1 MSEAPVTEANV
12 EETVEAKP
20 PWERDGETFD
30 PERAWKL
37 VQNLKAE
44 LAAVKAKQAEVPE
57 PTAAEE
63 PAPEP
68 EAKPSEAET
77 SSEAQDDSAAQIASL
92 QAELA
97 AVKAKQAEVPEP
109 TAAEEPAPEPEA
121 KPSEAE
127 TSSEAQDDSAAQI
140 ASLQAELAAVKAL
153 AAVGLSQDFAPFVP
167 GATSEEIEANLAT
180 LQKLISDAANEKTE
194 AVLAAAP
201 KSRGMAPNPAQHA
214 APARDAYEEAAE
226 IIFG

>member
-1 MSEAPVTEANV
+1 MSEAPVTEAKV
-12 EETVEAKP
+12 EETTETMP

-44 LAAVKAKQAEVPE
+44 LAAVKAKQAEAPE

-68 EAKPSEAET
+68 EAEPTEAET
-77 SSEAQDDSAAQIASL
+77 PEPQEDSAAQIASL

-97 AVKAKQAEVPEP
+97 R
-109 TAAEEPAPEPEA
+109 
-121 KPSEAE
+121 
-127 TSSEAQDDSAAQI
+127 
-140 ASLQAELAAVKAL
+140 VKAL

-167 GATSEEIEANLAT
+167 GENSEEIEANLAT

-194 AVLAAAP
+194 AVLKADS
-201 KSRGMAPNPAQHA
+201 KSRGMSPNPAQHA

>member
-1 MSEAPVTEANV
+1 MSEAPVTEAKV
-12 EETVEAKP
+12 EETTETMP

-44 LAAVKAKQAEVPE
+44 LAAVKAKQAEAPE

-68 EAKPSEAET
+68 EAEPTEAET
-77 SSEAQDDSAAQIASL
+77 PEPQDDSAVQIASL

-97 AVKAKQAEVPEP
+97 R
-109 TAAEEPAPEPEA
+109 
-121 KPSEAE
+121 
-127 TSSEAQDDSAAQI
+127 
-140 ASLQAELAAVKAL
+140 VKAL

-167 GATSEEIEANLAT
+167 GETSEEIEKNLAT
-180 LQKLISDAANEKTE
+180 LQKLISEAANEKTE
-194 AVLAAAP
+194 AVLASAP

>member
-1 MSEAPVTEANV
+1 MSEVPATEAKV
-12 EETVEAKP
+12 EETTETTP

-44 LAAVKAKQAEVPE
+44 LAAVKAKQAEAPE
-57 PTAAEE
+57 PAAEE
-63 PAPEP
+63 PEQEPEAEPAEAEAPEP
-68 EAKPSEAET
+68 
-77 SSEAQDDSAAQIASL
+77 QDDSAAQIASL

-97 AVKAKQAEVPEP
+97 R
-109 TAAEEPAPEPEA
+109 
-121 KPSEAE
+121 
-127 TSSEAQDDSAAQI
+127 
-140 ASLQAELAAVKAL
+140 VKAL
-153 AAVGLSQDFAPFVP
+153 AAVGLPQDFAPFVP
-167 GATSEEIEANLAT
+167 GATSEEIETNLAT

>member
-1 MSEAPVTEANV
+1 MSTAESPLNEATEV
-12 EETVEAKP
+12 EEVPASQEESSTVP

-44 LAAVKAKQAEVPE
+44 LAAVKAKQTEAPAPAV
-57 PTAAEE
+57 EE
-63 PAPEP
+63 PEQEP
-68 EAKPSEAET
+68 EAEPTEAET
-77 SSEAQDDSAAQIASL
+77 SEPQEDSAAQIASL

-97 AVKAKQAEVPEP
+97 R
-109 TAAEEPAPEPEA
+109 
-121 KPSEAE
+121 
-127 TSSEAQDDSAAQI
+127 
-140 ASLQAELAAVKAL
+140 VKAL

-167 GATSEEIEANLAT
+167 GATSEEIEKNLAT

-214 APARDAYEEAAE
+214 APARDVYEETAE
-226 IIFG
+226 YIFGR

>member
-1 MSEAPVTEANV
+1 MSEAPVTEVKV
-12 EETVEAKP
+12 EEHAEATP

-44 LAAVKAKQAEVPE
+44 LSAVKAKQAGAPE

-68 EAKPSEAET
+68 EDKPAEAEAPD
-77 SSEAQDDSAAQIASL
+77 SQDDSAAQIASL

-97 AVKAKQAEVPEP
+97 R
-109 TAAEEPAPEPEA
+109 
-121 KPSEAE
+121 
-127 TSSEAQDDSAAQI
+127 
-140 ASLQAELAAVKAL
+140 VKAL

-167 GATSEEIEANLAT
+167 GETSEEIEANLAT
-180 LQKLISDAANEKTE
+180 LQKLISNAANEKTE
-194 AVLAAAP
+194 AVLTAAP

-214 APARDAYEEAAE
+214 APARDVYEETAE
-226 IIFG
+226 VVFG

>member
-1 MSEAPVTEANV
+1 MSESPVTEAKV
-12 EETVEAKP
+12 EETTETTP

-44 LAAVKAKQAEVPE
+44 LAAVKAKQSE
-57 PTAAEE
+57 
-63 PAPEP
+63 APEP
-68 EAKPSEAET
+68 VAAEAPAQEPEDKPAEAET
-77 SSEAQDDSAAQIASL
+77 SEPQDDSAAQIASL

-97 AVKAKQAEVPEP
+97 R
-109 TAAEEPAPEPEA
+109 
-121 KPSEAE
+121 
-127 TSSEAQDDSAAQI
+127 
-140 ASLQAELAAVKAL
+140 VKAL

-167 GATSEEIEANLAT
+167 GENSEEIETNLAT
-180 LQKLISDAANEKTE
+180 LQKLISAAANEKIE

-201 KSRGMAPNPAQHA
+201 KIRGMAPNPAQHA
-214 APARDAYEEAAE
+214 APARDVYEETAE

>member
-1 MSEAPVTEANV
+1 MSEVPVTEVKV
-12 EETVEAKP
+12 EEHAEATP

-44 LAAVKAKQAEVPE
+44 LAAVKAKQAEAPE

-68 EAKPSEAET
+68 EAELTEAET
-77 SSEAQDDSAAQIASL
+77 SEPQDDSAAQIASL

-97 AVKAKQAEVPEP
+97 R
-109 TAAEEPAPEPEA
+109 
-121 KPSEAE
+121 
-127 TSSEAQDDSAAQI
+127 
-140 ASLQAELAAVKAL
+140 LKAL
-153 AAVGLSQDFAPFVP
+153 ASVGLSQDFAPFVP
-167 GATSEEIEANLAT
+167 GATSEEIETNLAT

-214 APARDAYEEAAE
+214 APTRDAYEEAAE

>member
-1 MSEAPVTEANV
+1 MSEAPVTEVKV
-12 EETVEAKP
+12 EEHAEATP

-44 LAAVKAKQAEVPE
+44 LAAVKAKQAEAPE

-63 PAPEP
+63 PEQEP
-68 EAKPSEAET
+68 EVEPSEAEA
-77 SSEAQDDSAAQIASL
+77 SEHQDDSAAQIASL

-97 AVKAKQAEVPEP
+97 R
-109 TAAEEPAPEPEA
+109 
-121 KPSEAE
+121 
-127 TSSEAQDDSAAQI
+127 
-140 ASLQAELAAVKAL
+140 VKAL

-167 GATSEEIEANLAT
+167 GATSEEIETNLAT
-180 LQKLISDAANEKTE
+180 LQKLISEAANEKTE

>member
-1 MSEAPVTEANV
+1 MSEAPVTEVKV
-12 EETVEAKP
+12 EGHTEATP

-44 LAAVKAKQAEVPE
+44 LAAVKAKQTEAPE
-57 PTAAEE
+57 PATAEE

-68 EAKPSEAET
+68 EAEPSET
-77 SSEAQDDSAAQIASL
+77 EAPEPQDDSAAQIASL

-97 AVKAKQAEVPEP
+97 R
-109 TAAEEPAPEPEA
+109 
-121 KPSEAE
+121 
-127 TSSEAQDDSAAQI
+127 
-140 ASLQAELAAVKAL
+140 VKAL

-167 GATSEEIEANLAT
+167 GATSEEIETNLAT

-194 AVLAAAP
+194 AVLKADS

>member
-1 MSEAPVTEANV
+1 MSESPVTEAKV
-12 EETVEAKP
+12 EETTETTP

-44 LAAVKAKQAEVPE
+44 LATVKAKRAEAPE
-57 PTAAEE
+57 PAAAEE
-63 PAPEP
+63 PEQEP
-68 EAKPSEAET
+68 EAEAKPTEAET
-77 SSEAQDDSAAQIASL
+77 SEPQDDSATQIASL

-97 AVKAKQAEVPEP
+97 R
-109 TAAEEPAPEPEA
+109 
-121 KPSEAE
+121 
-127 TSSEAQDDSAAQI
+127 
-140 ASLQAELAAVKAL
+140 VKAL
-153 AAVGLSQDFAPFVP
+153 ASVGLSQEFAPFVP
-167 GATSEEIEANLAT
+167 GTTSEEIETNLAT

-214 APARDAYEEAAE
+214 APARDVYEEAAE
-226 IIFG
+226 YIFG

>member
-1 MSEAPVTEANV
+1 MSEAPVTEVKV
-12 EETVEAKP
+12 EEHAEATP

-44 LAAVKAKQAEVPE
+44 LSAVKAKQAEALE
-57 PTAAEE
+57 PAATEE
-63 PAPEP
+63 PAQEP
-68 EAKPSEAET
+68 EAKPAEAEAPE
-77 SSEAQDDSAAQIASL
+77 SQDDSAAQIASL

-97 AVKAKQAEVPEP
+97 R
-109 TAAEEPAPEPEA
+109 
-121 KPSEAE
+121 
-127 TSSEAQDDSAAQI
+127 
-140 ASLQAELAAVKAL
+140 VKAL

-167 GATSEEIEANLAT
+167 GATSEEIETNLAT

-201 KSRGMAPNPAQHA
+201 KSRGLAPNPAQHA

>member
-1 MSEAPVTEANV
+1 MSEAPVTEVKV
-12 EETVEAKP
+12 EEHAEATP

-44 LAAVKAKQAEVPE
+44 LAAVKAKQAEAPE
-57 PTAAEE
+57 PAAEE
-63 PAPEP
+63 PEQEP
-68 EAKPSEAET
+68 ESEPVEAEN
-77 SSEAQDDSAAQIASL
+77 SSESQDDSAAQIASL
-92 QAELA
+92 QTELA
-97 AVKAKQAEVPEP
+97 R
-109 TAAEEPAPEPEA
+109 
-121 KPSEAE
+121 
-127 TSSEAQDDSAAQI
+127 
-140 ASLQAELAAVKAL
+140 VKAL

-167 GATSEEIEANLAT
+167 GATSEEIEKNLAT

-214 APARDAYEEAAE
+214 APARDVYEETAE
-226 IIFG
+226 VVFG

>member
-1 MSEAPVTEANV
+1 MSTAESPLNEATEV
-12 EETVEAKP
+12 EEVPASQEESSTVP

-44 LAAVKAKQAEVPE
+44 LAAVKAKQAGSPE
-57 PTAAEE
+57 PTATEVPE
-63 PAPEP
+63 QEP
-68 EAKPSEAET
+68 EAESVEAET

-92 QAELA
+92 QADLA
-97 AVKAKQAEVPEP
+97 R
-109 TAAEEPAPEPEA
+109 
-121 KPSEAE
+121 
-127 TSSEAQDDSAAQI
+127 
-140 ASLQAELAAVKAL
+140 VKAL
-153 AAVGLSQDFAPFVP
+153 AAVGLSPDFAPFVP
-167 GATSEEIEANLAT
+167 GASSEEIEKNLAT

-214 APARDAYEEAAE
+214 APARDVYEEAAE
-226 IIFG
+226 YIFGR

>member
-1 MSEAPVTEANV
+1 MSEVPTAEAKV
-12 EETVEAKP
+12 EETTKATP

-37 VQNLKAE
+37 VQNLKTE
-44 LAAVKAKQAEVPE
+44 LAAVKAKQAEAPE
-57 PTAAEE
+57 PAAAAEE

-68 EAKPSEAET
+68 ESEPVEAEN
-77 SSEAQDDSAAQIASL
+77 SSESQDDSAAQIASL

-97 AVKAKQAEVPEP
+97 R
-109 TAAEEPAPEPEA
+109 
-121 KPSEAE
+121 
-127 TSSEAQDDSAAQI
+127 
-140 ASLQAELAAVKAL
+140 VKAL

-167 GATSEEIEANLAT
+167 GATSEEIETNLAT

>member
-1 MSEAPVTEANV
+1 MSEAPAPEAKV
-12 EETVEAKP
+12 EETTETTP

-44 LAAVKAKQAEVPE
+44 LAAVKAKQAEAPE

-68 EAKPSEAET
+68 EAEPTEVET
-77 SSEAQDDSAAQIASL
+77 SESQDDSAAQIASL

-97 AVKAKQAEVPEP
+97 R
-109 TAAEEPAPEPEA
+109 
-121 KPSEAE
+121 
-127 TSSEAQDDSAAQI
+127 
-140 ASLQAELAAVKAL
+140 VKAL

-167 GATSEEIEANLAT
+167 GETSEEIETNLAT

-194 AVLAAAP
+194 AVLSAAP

-214 APARDAYEEAAE
+214 APERDAYEEAAE

>member
-1 MSEAPVTEANV
+1 MSEAPVTDAKV
-12 EETVEAKP
+12 EETAEATP

-44 LAAVKAKQAEVPE
+44 LAAVKAKRAEAPA
-57 PTAAEE
+57 PAAEE
-63 PAPEP
+63 PEPEP
-68 EAKPSEAET
+68 EAEPSET
-77 SSEAQDDSAAQIASL
+77 EAPEPQDDSAAQIASL

-97 AVKAKQAEVPEP
+97 R
-109 TAAEEPAPEPEA
+109 
-121 KPSEAE
+121 
-127 TSSEAQDDSAAQI
+127 
-140 ASLQAELAAVKAL
+140 VKAL

-167 GATSEEIEANLAT
+167 GATSEEIEKNLAT

-214 APARDAYEEAAE
+214 APARDAYEEAAAV
-226 IIFG
+226 IFG

>member
-1 MSEAPVTEANV
+1 MSEASVTEAKV
-12 EETVEAKP
+12 EETTETTP

-44 LAAVKAKQAEVPE
+44 LAAVKAKQAAAPE

-68 EAKPSEAET
+68 EEKPTEAPEP
-77 SSEAQDDSAAQIASL
+77 QDDSAAQIASL

-97 AVKAKQAEVPEP
+97 R
-109 TAAEEPAPEPEA
+109 
-121 KPSEAE
+121 
-127 TSSEAQDDSAAQI
+127 
-140 ASLQAELAAVKAL
+140 VKAL

-167 GATSEEIEANLAT
+167 GETSEEIEKNLAT

-201 KSRGMAPNPAQHA
+201 KSRGMSPNPAQHA

>member
-1 MSEAPVTEANV
+1 MSEAPVTEAKG
-12 EETVEAKP
+12 EETTETMP

-44 LAAVKAKQAEVPE
+44 LAAVKAKQAEAPE

-68 EAKPSEAET
+68 EDKPTEAET
-77 SSEAQDDSAAQIASL
+77 PEPQDDSAAQIASL

-97 AVKAKQAEVPEP
+97 R
-109 TAAEEPAPEPEA
+109 
-121 KPSEAE
+121 
-127 TSSEAQDDSAAQI
+127 
-140 ASLQAELAAVKAL
+140 VKAL

-167 GATSEEIEANLAT
+167 GETSEEIEKNLAT

>member
-1 MSEAPVTEANV
+1 MSEAPVTEVKV

-44 LAAVKAKQAEVPE
+44 LAAVKAKQAEAPE
-57 PTAAEE
+57 SAAEE

-68 EAKPSEAET
+68 EEKPTEAPEP
-77 SSEAQDDSAAQIASL
+77 QDDSAAQIASL

-97 AVKAKQAEVPEP
+97 R
-109 TAAEEPAPEPEA
+109 
-121 KPSEAE
+121 
-127 TSSEAQDDSAAQI
+127 
-140 ASLQAELAAVKAL
+140 VKAL

-167 GATSEEIEANLAT
+167 GETSEEIETNLAT

-214 APARDAYEEAAE
+214 APARDAYEEAAAV
-226 IIFG
+226 IFG

>member
-1 MSEAPVTEANV
+1 MSKAPVTEAKV

-44 LAAVKAKQAEVPE
+44 LAAVKAKQAEAPE
-57 PTAAEE
+57 PTATEE

-68 EAKPSEAET
+68 EAEPVEGEIP
-77 SSEAQDDSAAQIASL
+77 EPQDDSAAQIASL

-97 AVKAKQAEVPEP
+97 R
-109 TAAEEPAPEPEA
+109 
-121 KPSEAE
+121 
-127 TSSEAQDDSAAQI
+127 
-140 ASLQAELAAVKAL
+140 VKAL

-194 AVLAAAP
+194 AVLATAP

-214 APARDAYEEAAE
+214 APARDAYEEAAK

>member
-1 MSEAPVTEANV
+1 MSEAPVTEAKV
-12 EETVEAKP
+12 EEHAEATP

-44 LAAVKAKQAEVPE
+44 LAAVKAKQAEAPE
-57 PTAAEE
+57 PVAIAEE
-63 PAPEP
+63 PEQEP
-68 EAKPSEAET
+68 EAEPAAAEASEP
-77 SSEAQDDSAAQIASL
+77 QDDSAAQIASL

-97 AVKAKQAEVPEP
+97 R
-109 TAAEEPAPEPEA
+109 
-121 KPSEAE
+121 
-127 TSSEAQDDSAAQI
+127 
-140 ASLQAELAAVKAL
+140 VKAL

-167 GATSEEIEANLAT
+167 GATSEEIEKNLAT

-214 APARDAYEEAAE
+214 APARDVYEEAAE
-226 IIFG
+226 YIFGR

>member
-1 MSEAPVTEANV
+1 MSEAPVTEAKV
-12 EETVEAKP
+12 EETTETTP

-44 LAAVKAKQAEVPE
+44 LAAVKAKQTEAPE
-57 PTAAEE
+57 PAAEE
-63 PAPEP
+63 PALEP
-68 EAKPSEAET
+68 EAKPAEVEAPEP
-77 SSEAQDDSAAQIASL
+77 QDDSAVQIASL

-97 AVKAKQAEVPEP
+97 R
-109 TAAEEPAPEPEA
+109 
-121 KPSEAE
+121 
-127 TSSEAQDDSAAQI
+127 
-140 ASLQAELAAVKAL
+140 VKAL

-180 LQKLISDAANEKTE
+180 LQKLISDAANKKTE

>member
-1 MSEAPVTEANV
+1 MSEVPVTEAKV
-12 EETVEAKP
+12 EETTEATP
-20 PWERDGETFD
+20 PWERDGEAFD

-44 LAAVKAKQAEVPE
+44 LAAVKAKQAEAPE

-63 PAPEP
+63 PVQEP
-68 EAKPSEAET
+68 EAKPAEAET
-77 SSEAQDDSAAQIASL
+77 SESQDDSAAQIASL

-97 AVKAKQAEVPEP
+97 R
-109 TAAEEPAPEPEA
+109 
-121 KPSEAE
+121 
-127 TSSEAQDDSAAQI
+127 
-140 ASLQAELAAVKAL
+140 VKAL

-167 GATSEEIEANLAT
+167 GETSEEIETSLAT

-214 APARDAYEEAAE
+214 APARDAYAEAAE

>member
-1 MSEAPVTEANV
+1 MSKAPIAEAKV
-12 EETVEAKP
+12 EETVEATP

-44 LAAVKAKQAEVPE
+44 LASVKAKQAEAPE

-68 EAKPSEAET
+68 EAEPAEAEAP
-77 SSEAQDDSAAQIASL
+77 EPQDDSAAQIASL

-97 AVKAKQAEVPEP
+97 R
-109 TAAEEPAPEPEA
+109 
-121 KPSEAE
+121 
-127 TSSEAQDDSAAQI
+127 
-140 ASLQAELAAVKAL
+140 VKAL

-167 GATSEEIEANLAT
+167 GATSEEIETNLAT

-194 AVLAAAP
+194 AVLKADS

>member
-1 MSEAPVTEANV
+1 MSEAPVTEAKV
-12 EETVEAKP
+12 EETTETMP

-44 LAAVKAKQAEVPE
+44 LASVKAKQAEAPE

-68 EAKPSEAET
+68 EEKPAEAEAP
-77 SSEAQDDSAAQIASL
+77 EPQDDSAAQIASL

-97 AVKAKQAEVPEP
+97 R
-109 TAAEEPAPEPEA
+109 
-121 KPSEAE
+121 
-127 TSSEAQDDSAAQI
+127 
-140 ASLQAELAAVKAL
+140 VKAL
-153 AAVGLSQDFAPFVP
+153 ASVGLSQEFAPFVP

-214 APARDAYEEAAE
+214 APARDAYEEVAE

>member
-1 MSEAPVTEANV
+1 MSEAPVTEVKV
-12 EETVEAKP
+12 EEHAEATP

-44 LAAVKAKQAEVPE
+44 LAAVKAKQAEAPE
-57 PTAAEE
+57 PAAAKE

-68 EAKPSEAET
+68 EAKPTEADTPEPQ
-77 SSEAQDDSAAQIASL
+77 EDSAVQIASL

-97 AVKAKQAEVPEP
+97 R
-109 TAAEEPAPEPEA
+109 
-121 KPSEAE
+121 
-127 TSSEAQDDSAAQI
+127 
-140 ASLQAELAAVKAL
+140 VKAL

-167 GATSEEIEANLAT
+167 GDNSEEIEANLAT

-201 KSRGMAPNPAQHA
+201 KSRGLSPNPAQHA
-214 APARDAYEEAAE
+214 TPARDAYEEAAE

>member
-1 MSEAPVTEANV
+1 MSEAPVTEVKV
-12 EETVEAKP
+12 EEHAEATP

-44 LAAVKAKQAEVPE
+44 LAAVKAKQAEAPE

-63 PAPEP
+63 PEQEP
-68 EAKPSEAET
+68 EAEPAEAET
-77 SSEAQDDSAAQIASL
+77 PESQDDSAAQIASL
-92 QAELA
+92 QTELA
-97 AVKAKQAEVPEP
+97 R
-109 TAAEEPAPEPEA
+109 
-121 KPSEAE
+121 
-127 TSSEAQDDSAAQI
+127 
-140 ASLQAELAAVKAL
+140 VKAL

-167 GATSEEIEANLAT
+167 GATSEEIEKNLAT

-214 APARDAYEEAAE
+214 APARDAYEAAAE

>member
-1 MSEAPVTEANV
+1 MSEVPATEAKV
-12 EETVEAKP
+12 EETTETTP

-44 LAAVKAKQAEVPE
+44 LAAVKAKQAESPE
-57 PTAAEE
+57 PTATEVPE
-63 PAPEP
+63 QEP
-68 EAKPSEAET
+68 EAESVEAET

-92 QAELA
+92 QADLA
-97 AVKAKQAEVPEP
+97 R
-109 TAAEEPAPEPEA
+109 
-121 KPSEAE
+121 
-127 TSSEAQDDSAAQI
+127 
-140 ASLQAELAAVKAL
+140 VKAL
-153 AAVGLSQDFAPFVP
+153 AAVGLSPDFAPFVP
-167 GATSEEIEANLAT
+167 GASSEEIEKNLAT

-214 APARDAYEEAAE
+214 APARDVYEEAAE
-226 IIFG
+226 YIFG

>member
-1 MSEAPVTEANV
+1 MSEVPTAEAKV
-12 EETVEAKP
+12 EETTETMP

-44 LAAVKAKQAEVPE
+44 LAAVKAKQAEAPE
-57 PTAAEE
+57 HTAAEE
-63 PAPEP
+63 PAQEP
-68 EAKPSEAET
+68 EAKPAEAET
-77 SSEAQDDSAAQIASL
+77 PESQDDSAAQIASL

-97 AVKAKQAEVPEP
+97 R
-109 TAAEEPAPEPEA
+109 
-121 KPSEAE
+121 
-127 TSSEAQDDSAAQI
+127 
-140 ASLQAELAAVKAL
+140 VKAL
-153 AAVGLSQDFAPFVP
+153 ASVGLSQDFAPFVP
-167 GATSEEIEANLAT
+167 GATSEEIEKNLAT

>member
-1 MSEAPVTEANV
+1 MSEAPVTEAKV
-12 EETVEAKP
+12 EETTETMP

-44 LAAVKAKQAEVPE
+44 LASVKAKQAEAPE

-68 EAKPSEAET
+68 EEKPAEAEAP
-77 SSEAQDDSAAQIASL
+77 EPQDDSAAQIASL

-97 AVKAKQAEVPEP
+97 R
-109 TAAEEPAPEPEA
+109 
-121 KPSEAE
+121 
-127 TSSEAQDDSAAQI
+127 
-140 ASLQAELAAVKAL
+140 VKAL
-153 AAVGLSQDFAPFVP
+153 ASVGLSQEFAPFVP

-214 APARDAYEEAAE
+214 APARDAYEETAE

>member
-1 MSEAPVTEANV
+1 MSEAPVTEAKV
-12 EETVEAKP
+12 EETTETAP
-20 PWERDGETFD
+20 PWERDGKTFD

-57 PTAAEE
+57 PTAEE

-68 EAKPSEAET
+68 EAKPTEAET
-77 SSEAQDDSAAQIASL
+77 PKPQEDSAVQIASL

-97 AVKAKQAEVPEP
+97 R
-109 TAAEEPAPEPEA
+109 
-121 KPSEAE
+121 
-127 TSSEAQDDSAAQI
+127 
-140 ASLQAELAAVKAL
+140 VKAL

-167 GATSEEIEANLAT
+167 GDNSEEIETNLAT

-214 APARDAYEEAAE
+214 TPARDAYEEAAE

>member
-1 MSEAPVTEANV
+1 MSEVPTAEAKV
-12 EETVEAKP
+12 EEIAEATP

-44 LAAVKAKQAEVPE
+44 LAAVKAKQAEAPE

-68 EAKPSEAET
+68 EAEPAEAET
-77 SSEAQDDSAAQIASL
+77 AAPQDDSAAQIASL

-97 AVKAKQAEVPEP
+97 R
-109 TAAEEPAPEPEA
+109 
-121 KPSEAE
+121 
-127 TSSEAQDDSAAQI
+127 
-140 ASLQAELAAVKAL
+140 VKAL

-167 GATSEEIEANLAT
+167 GATSEEIEKNLAT